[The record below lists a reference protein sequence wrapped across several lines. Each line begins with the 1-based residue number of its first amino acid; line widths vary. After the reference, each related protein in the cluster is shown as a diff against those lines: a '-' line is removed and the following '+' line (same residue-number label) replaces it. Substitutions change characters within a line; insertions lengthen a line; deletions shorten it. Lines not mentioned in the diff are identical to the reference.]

1 MGELPSCRVKQTFP
15 FYCKGID
22 YAGPFH
28 LKDRTT
34 RNPKIVKAYV
44 CLFVCMAVKAVHIE
58 VVSDLT
64 TEAFLACLK
73 RFISR
78 RGKPKD
84 IFSDNG
90 LNFVG
95 AANELRE
102 LYVFLKSE
110 STQNK
115 ILEFLTSEKISWH
128 FIPPRAPHMGGLWEA
143 EIKSMKFHL
152 TRIVGNASLTFEEL
166 NTIVTQV
173 EAILNSRPLVPL
185 SSNPDD
191 LSVLTPGH
199 FIIGR
204 AMVALPDYD
213 YQEIPENKL
222 SRFQRLQRIVQHF
235 WSRWTREYICELQ
248 NRSKW
253 RNNSLNALKK
263 GSLVI
268 VRDDQTPPQQWR
280 LGRVLYLHPGHDG
293 IVRVVTIKFATQIV
307 KRPVAKL
314 CVLPV
319 GESV

>member
-1 MGELPSCRVKQTFP
+1 
-15 FYCKGID
+15 
-22 YAGPFH
+22 
-28 LKDRTT
+28 
-34 RNPKIVKAYV
+34 
-44 CLFVCMAVKAVHIE
+44 
-58 VVSDLT
+58 
-64 TEAFLACLK
+64 
-73 RFISR
+73 
-78 RGKPKD
+78 
-84 IFSDNG
+84 
-90 LNFVG
+90 
-95 AANELRE
+95 
-102 LYVFLKSE
+102 
-110 STQNK
+110 
-115 ILEFLTSEKISWH
+115 
-128 FIPPRAPHMGGLWEA
+128 
-143 EIKSMKFHL
+143 MKFHL